1 MDRGDGDARA
11 RLADAA
17 ARLKAAAQEDSSD
30 EPETLAGL
38 VDARL
43 ELRRARSRLAE
54 LEADLRA
61 TLDSPDAPLASP
73 G

>member
-1 MDRGDGDARA
+1 MDREGDAGA

-17 ARLKAAAQEDSSD
+17 ARLKAAAAEDVAREPDPLD
-30 EPETLAGL
+30 ELAR
-38 VDARL
+38 ARL
-43 ELRRARSRLAE
+43 EVRRARARLAE

-61 TLDSPDAPLASP
+61 TLEAPHAPLASP